1 MCTLSI
7 IPRFAPAGHVEG
19 FSAIVNRDESHFRA
33 PAKPPQL
40 RIREGIR
47 AIMPIDTDAGGTWV
61 AVNDHAI
68 VYALLNYAPGSKPG
82 TAPRGPHSRGLIIPD
97 LISART
103 LADAHSAALA
113 LRTSSIS
120 PFRLILASATNVH
133 ELISPGFGEPLITR
147 SHQLTAPLVF
157 ASSGLGDDLVEPAR
171 RELARGLFNVAAS
184 QWPDAQAAL
193 HRHRWPD
200 RPEISVY
207 MHRHEARTV
216 SITSVTVSPG
226 VARMTYQAELVGRF
240 APTVTEDLPLR
251 HDPLAAHS
259 ARPHASQSAR

>member
-7 IPRFAPAGHVEG
+7 IPRFAPAGNVEG

-40 RIREGIR
+40 RIREGVR
-47 AIMPIDTDAGGTWV
+47 AVMPIDTDAGGTWV

-120 PFRLILASATNVH
+120 PFRLILASAASVH

-147 SHQLTAPLVF
+147 SHQLSAPLVF

-171 RELARGLFNVAAS
+171 RELARGLFSVAPW
-184 QWPDAQAAL
+184 QWPEAQTAL

-216 SITSVTVSPG
+216 SITSITVSTG
-226 VARMTYQAELVGRF
+226 LARMTYQAELVGRF
-240 APTVTEDLPLR
+240 APAVTADLPLQR
-251 HDPLAAHS
+251 DALGNARTHSHAGHTAH
-259 ARPHASQSAR
+259 